1 MVQTKLW
8 IVDSSVD
15 KELIES
21 NLEEAAALIKK
32 DEVVAFPTETVYG
45 LGANAYS
52 TEAVEKIFQAKGRPT
67 DNPLIIHIADVGT
80 LKEVASEIP
89 ESAEKLINA
98 FWPGPLTLVLPKK
111 GPLSPLVTA
120 GLETVGIRMPKHP
133 VALKLIRLS
142 GVPLAAPSANRS
154 GKPSPTTGA
163 HVQLDLEGKIA
174 GIVDAGPTGVG
185 VESTV
190 VDCTTNPVTILRPGG
205 ITAEQLIEILGE
217 VQVDPA
223 LGDEKLPPKSPGVK
237 YTHYAPNAPLYL
249 VESVNDIKDLI
260 GLEQRKGNKVGVLTT
275 AEHELTFKTADV
287 VAVCGK
293 RTELATVAQTIYSA
307 LRKFDQTGVD
317 IILSETF
324 PEEGIGKA
332 VMNRLKKA
340 AGGKSLTL
348 K

>member
-1 MVQTKLW
+1 MIQTKMW
-8 IVDSSVD
+8 IADSTVD
-15 KELIES
+15 KELVMC
-21 NLEEAAALIKK
+21 NLKEAADLIKK

-52 TEAVEKIFQAKGRPT
+52 TEAVQKIFEAKGRPT
-67 DNPLIIHIADVGT
+67 DNPLIIHIADLNA
-80 LKEVASEIP
+80 LKEVAEQIP
-89 ESAEKLINA
+89 DSAEKLIKA

-120 GLETVGIRMPKHP
+120 GLETVGIRMPEHP
-133 VALKLIRLS
+133 IALELIRLS

-163 HVQLDLEGKIA
+163 HVQLDLDGKIA
-174 GIVDAGPTGVG
+174 GIVDGGPTGVG

-190 VDCTTNPVTILRPGG
+190 VDCTTSPVTILRPGG
-205 ITAEQLIEILGE
+205 ITAEQLTEVLGE

-223 LGDEKLPPKSPGVK
+223 LGDELLPPKSPGVK

-249 VESVNDIKDLI
+249 VESINQLKDR
-260 GLEQRKGNKVGVLTT
+260 LEEEKRKGNTVGVLTT
-275 AEHELTFKTADV
+275 AENKAAYKDADAV
-287 VAVCGK
+287 VVCGK
-293 RTELATVAQTIYSA
+293 RAELATVAQTIYSA

-317 IILSETF
+317 VILSETF

-340 AGGKSLTL
+340 AGGKILGQ